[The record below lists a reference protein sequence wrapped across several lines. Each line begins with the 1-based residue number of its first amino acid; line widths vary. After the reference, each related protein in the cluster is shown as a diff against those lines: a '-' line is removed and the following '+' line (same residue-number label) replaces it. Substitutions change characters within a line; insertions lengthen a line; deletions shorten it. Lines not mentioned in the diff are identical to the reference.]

1 MFDLFNELSETKET
15 EKKGSEFDVEKLS
28 DIVAEKVLKK
38 LSVTEPP
45 KKEEPKKETKED
57 SKEETKEDSK
67 EETKKQKQEKKE
79 SED

>member
-1 MFDLFNELSETKET
+1 MFDLFDEMSETKET
-15 EKKGSEFDVEKLS
+15 EKKGSEVDVEKLA

-45 KKEEPKKETKED
+45 KKEEPET
-57 SKEETKEDSK
+57 ETE
-67 EETKKQKQEKKE
+67 QENEE

>member
-1 MFDLFNELSETKET
+1 MSEEKET
-15 EKKGSEFDVEKLS
+15 EQKGSEVDVEKLA

-45 KKEEPKKETKED
+45 KPEPEPEPKEEPK
-57 SKEETKEDSK
+57 EEPKTE
-67 EETKKQKQEKKE
+67 QEKKE

>member
-1 MFDLFNELSETKET
+1 MFDLFNEMSEEKET
-15 EKKGSEFDVEKLS
+15 EQKGSEVDVEKLA

-45 KKEEPKKETKED
+45 KKEEPK
-57 SKEETKEDSK
+57 EEP
-67 EETKKQKQEKKE
+67 EEPKTEQEEKE

>member
-1 MFDLFNELSETKET
+1 MSEEKET
-15 EKKGSEFDVEKLS
+15 EQKGSEVDVEKLA

-45 KKEEPKKETKED
+45 KKEEPKEEPKEP
-57 SKEETKEDSK
+57 ETE
-67 EETKKQKQEKKE
+67 QENVE

>member
-1 MFDLFNELSETKET
+1 MFDLFNEMSEKKET
-15 EKKGSEFDVEKLS
+15 EQKGSEVDVEKLA

-45 KKEEPKKETKED
+45 KKEEPTEEQ
-57 SKEETKEDSK
+57 KEEPKT
-67 EETKKQKQEKKE
+67 ETEQKE

>member
-57 SKEETKEDSK
+57 SKEETK
-67 EETKKQKQEKKE
+67 KQKQEKKE